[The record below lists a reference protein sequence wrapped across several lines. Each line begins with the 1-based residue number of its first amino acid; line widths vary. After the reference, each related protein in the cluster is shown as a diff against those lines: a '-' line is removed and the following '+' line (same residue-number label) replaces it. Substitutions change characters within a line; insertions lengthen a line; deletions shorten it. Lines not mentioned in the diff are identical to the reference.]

1 MTLIRTKNS
10 FLIVLLMMCCS
21 LTACLS
27 KRKAPAPILRHH
39 KGSDRNHIP
48 NDIADGT
55 EIGGCSGNLMEN
67 YAQLMGVNVHALEN
81 ENLYRF
87 IDDWLGTPY
96 AYGGETKSGID
107 CSGFASTLMS
117 QVYGKTL
124 PRSSDEQA
132 AMVKRKY
139 EQQLVEGDLVFFSFG
154 HRGIDHVGIYLQNG
168 KFVHASTS
176 KGVIISNLRDVW
188 YYKAFKRCGTVK

>member
-1 MTLIRTKNS
+1 MTIIRTKNS
-10 FLIVLLMMCCS
+10 LLAVVLMICCS

-39 KGSDRNHIP
+39 KSSDRSDIP
-48 NDIADGT
+48 NDIADVT
-55 EIGGCSGNLMEN
+55 EKADRSGNLMEN
-67 YAQLMGVNVHALEN
+67 FAKLMGVQVGQLEN

-87 IDDWLGTPY
+87 INDWLGTPY
-96 AYGGETKSGID
+96 AYGGETKRGVD
-107 CSGFASTLMS
+107 CSGFTSTLMS

-154 HRGIDHVGIYLQNG
+154 HRGIDHVGVYLQNG
-168 KFVHASTS
+168 KFVHGSTS

-188 YYKAFKRCGTVK
+188 YYKAFERCGTVK